1 MIAKK
6 SILQPETN
14 FWKHQNLHS
23 AVPHR
28 DICPSVF
35 AMKFS
40 PHLNYTIA
48 QLLTAI
54 WIALQQNCFQH
65 ISLVTR
71 ILLMIHYKTRALLS
85 QICLIL
91 PPGDLCLRGK
101 TKIVSGFLKYLGHFR
116 PTVRAQAGLDEW
128 EPLNKNRIDMH
139 KHSSSQLCQPR
150 CMYSVY
156 VQKMAA
162 SLDSPYICCTVN
174 LCLPVYLLQYILWM
188 GWCSSSWA
196 GSASLQHEY
205 PFWIGWVC
213 VSWLAGIYKS

>member
-71 ILLMIHYKTRALLS
+71 ILLIHYKTRALLS

-116 PTVRAQAGLDEW
+116 PTVRAQTGLDEW
-128 EPLNKNRIDMH
+128 EPLNKNCVDTH
-139 KHSSSQLCQPR
+139 KHSSSHLCQPR

-156 VQKMAA
+156 VRKMAA
-162 SLDSPYICCTVN
+162 SLDSLYICCTVD
-174 LCLPVYLLQYILWM
+174 LCLPVYLLQYILNGLM
-188 GWCSSSWA
+188 QLFLGWICIAATWVSFLNRLSLCFL
-196 GSASLQHEY
+196 ASGDL
-205 PFWIGWVC
+205 
-213 VSWLAGIYKS
+213 